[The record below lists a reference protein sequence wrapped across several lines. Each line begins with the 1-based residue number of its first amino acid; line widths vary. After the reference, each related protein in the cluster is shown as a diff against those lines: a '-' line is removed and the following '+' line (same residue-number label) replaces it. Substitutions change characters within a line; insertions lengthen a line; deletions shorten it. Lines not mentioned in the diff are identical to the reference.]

1 LDLVALVTPS
11 TIIGGI
17 LAGGIYSIGLLYA
30 ERVTLPPG
38 YRLGTVAR
46 VLLIVAAIFLT
57 IAGLIA
63 LIDFL
68 GIAPW

>member
-1 LDLVALVTPS
+1 VA
-11 TIIGGI
+11 
-17 LAGGIYSIGLLYA
+17 
-30 ERVTLPPG
+30 LPPG

-57 IAGLIA
+57 LAGSVA
-63 LIDFL
+63 LIDYL